1 MKIAHWWPVLIG
13 FAFSVQAAEEAARE
27 AAAGVAE
34 PACILLFDCISRVLL
49 MGDRFAEEIQAIRAA
64 VGPELPL
71 LGALT
76 FGEIGAYEDVPLMH
90 NKTTVVA
97 VAGETKA

>member
-1 MKIAHWWPVLIG
+1 MDGQIAQLIET
-13 FAFSVQAAEEAARE
+13 AEDAARE
-27 AAAGVAE
+27 AAAAVLD

-49 MGDRFAEEIQAIRAA
+49 MGDRFAEEIRAIRAA
-64 VGPELPL
+64 IGPEVPL

-76 FGEIGAYEDVPLMH
+76 FGEVGAYEDVPLMH

-97 VAGETKA
+97 VVGKAKP